1 MRIVEMLA
9 GVAFMSR
16 GFSKAAVY
24 VTVLLSCLF
33 AGSAHAFGD
42 RPYWPG
48 FANEYEPEIASGCW
62 KWNWQQ
68 HSWYD
73 HCPLYVRPKAYMF
86 SRTGSALRLR
96 G

>member
-1 MRIVEMLA
+1 MSRLFSKSLIGAVVLA
-9 GVAFMSR
+9 GC
-16 GFSKAAVY
+16 
-24 VTVLLSCLF
+24 LS

-48 FANEYEPEIASGCW
+48 LGYEYEPQIASGCW

-73 HCPLYVRPKAYMF
+73 HCPVYVRPKANMY
-86 SRTGSALRLR
+86 SRGRSVLRVR